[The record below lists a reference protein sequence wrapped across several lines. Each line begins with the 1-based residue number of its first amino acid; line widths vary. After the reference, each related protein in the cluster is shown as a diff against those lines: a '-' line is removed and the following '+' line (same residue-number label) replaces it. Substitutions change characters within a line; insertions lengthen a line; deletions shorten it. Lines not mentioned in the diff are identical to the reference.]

1 MSQSGNF
8 LRTSG
13 PGAVVQT
20 LTGNTGG
27 PVGPSAGNIN
37 IIGAGNIDV
46 AGDPGTNTLTISE
59 LLVSA
64 LQFDEDSGSAIPD
77 GSGIINVVGAGG
89 ITTSGAGNTITIDGS
104 GMGAGIETIN
114 GDTGSVTGATVSIE
128 AGVATLNS
136 GSSVSFTGVGTTLT
150 FDVTDAGN
158 NTLIGQGSGNATISG
173 NNNVGLGTAVLDSL
187 TSGDFNVGIGD
198 GSLNTITT
206 GVSNTSIGV
215 SSLPNVSSGSYNTSV
230 GHLAGL
236 NYSLGNSSNITI
248 GYNVQ
253 GTAGQSNTLRIGS
266 STAAAVGGLVRAFI
280 CGIDGV
286 NVGSVAKVVTMASD
300 QLGTATITAG
310 ANVTVT
316 PGANTI
322 TISANSSSIVYAY
335 TGIVF
340 ADSPYTV
347 LSTDYYI
354 SADVTGG
361 AITVRL
367 PNAPTTGRVFVVKDK
382 VGLAATNNIT
392 VTTVGGA
399 VNIDGAT
406 SFVMNTAYES
416 IQLIF
421 NGSTYEV
428 Y

>member
-1 MSQSGNF
+1 MSQSGSFIKN
-8 LRTSG
+8 SG
-13 PGAVVQT
+13 PGAYVQT

-27 PVGPSAGNIN
+27 PVGPDAGNIN
-37 IIGAGNIDV
+37 VVGSGNISVD
-46 AGDPGTNTLTISE
+46 GDPGTFTLTISE
-59 LLVSA
+59 VVSSA
-64 LQFDEDSGSAIPD
+64 IQFDEDSGSANPD
-77 GSGIINVVGAGG
+77 SSGIINVIGSGG
-89 ITTSGAGNTITIDGS
+89 ITTSGSGNTITIDGS
-104 GMGAGIETIN
+104 GMGAGIETID
-114 GDTGSVTGATVSIE
+114 GDTGSVTGSTVTLE
-128 AGVATLNS
+128 AGIATAHC
-136 GSSVSFTGVGTTLT
+136 GSSVSFSGSGTTMT
-150 FDVTDAGN
+150 MNVTDSSN
-158 NTLIGQGSGNATISG
+158 NTIIGLNSGNGSITG
-173 NNNVGLGTAVLDSL
+173 NNNVGLGTVVLDTL
-187 TSGDFNVGIGD
+187 TSGDFNVAIGD
-198 GSLNTITT
+198 ASINSITSGSSNT
-206 GVSNTSIGV
+206 GVGV
-215 SSLPNVSSGSYNTSV
+215 SSIANVSTGSFNTAI
-230 GHLAGL
+230 GHLAGSGYNL
-236 NYSLGNSSNITI
+236 ANSSNISI
-248 GYNVQ
+248 GYNAQ
-253 GTAGQSNTLRIGS
+253 GTAGQSNTLRIGA
-266 STAAAVGGLVRAFI
+266 STAAISGGLVRAFI
-280 CGIDGV
+280 YGIDGV

-310 ANVTVT
+310 ANITVT

-322 TISANSSSIVYAY
+322 TIAANASSVVYNY

-367 PNAPTTGRVFVVKDK
+367 PNAPTTGRAFVVKDK
-382 VGLAATNNIT
+382 AGLAATNNIT